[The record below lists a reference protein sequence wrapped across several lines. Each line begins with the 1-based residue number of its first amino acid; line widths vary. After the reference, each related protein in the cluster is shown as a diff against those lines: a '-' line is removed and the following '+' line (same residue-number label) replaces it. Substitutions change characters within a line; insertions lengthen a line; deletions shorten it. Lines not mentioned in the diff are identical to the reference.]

1 MSSGDCASESGSA
14 ICCAAPGLILKPM
27 SGISAIEGA
36 CRVSAKLRQSG
47 FVFCRSERHS
57 GWVAFRG
64 WRGQPW
70 RQRVLPW
77 ALARDSGSQGPLD
90 LLTRLAYRRED
101 SSARTAAG
109 IRGRASPL
117 RSNVARCARSLRSR
131 LRVSTRGRTVAPEP
145 RPFASRGSPQSLG
158 ARRAR
163 IATADSRRAAV
174 PAFEAVGLS
183 LRSDG
188 GSRKRAERRHTGY
201 VFVWSSEGWLGIERP
216 LEGRLSTALSPRGRA
231 SAASDEQ
238 GRDDDHYQQRKTPQ
252 EQPRGAIRPP
262 LAVPQPDAVM
272 PQLSS
277 RHRPVRELRLPPKF
291 QPLADL
297 CNQSTGH
304 RATLRPMPRFANRGF
319 AALP

>member
-1 MSSGDCASESGSA
+1 MADPAATSAELLERVTSSGRQLSQAGDRR
-14 ICCAAPGLILKPM
+14 CCRC
-27 SGISAIEGA
+27 
-36 CRVSAKLRQSG
+36 CRA
-47 FVFCRSERHS
+47 
-57 GWVAFRG
+57 VAH
-64 WRGQPW
+64 
-70 RQRVLPW
+70 
-77 ALARDSGSQGPLD
+77 
-90 LLTRLAYRRED
+90 
-101 SSARTAAG
+101 
-109 IRGRASPL
+109 GRARPGPSP
-117 RSNVARCARSLRSR
+117 
-131 LRVSTRGRTVAPEP
+131 AP
-145 RPFASRGSPQSLG
+145 RASASI
-158 ARRAR
+158 
-163 IATADSRRAAV
+163 IATA
-174 PAFEAVGLS
+174 PADVSQRCEDPFPLLPETH
-183 LRSDG
+183 RSEG
-188 GSRKRAERRHTGY
+188 TCRGRAERRHTGY
-201 VFVWSSEGWLGIERP
+201 VFVWSSEGWLGIEKP

-304 RATLRPMPRFANRGF
+304 GATLRPMPRFANRGF